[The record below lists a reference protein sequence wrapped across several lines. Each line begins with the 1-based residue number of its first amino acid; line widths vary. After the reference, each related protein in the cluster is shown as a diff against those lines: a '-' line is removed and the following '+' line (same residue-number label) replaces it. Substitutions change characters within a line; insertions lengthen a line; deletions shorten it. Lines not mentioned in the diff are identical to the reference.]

1 MRCIVSLRYGKPW
14 TPSTLQFTNVVRYSS
29 KSRDRRKVPDEL
41 QVLWIKKY
49 LDLCPQHV
57 FNDLSTSKLQ
67 ISLNIDG
74 LPLFSS
80 SNLSAWPILCRLCL
94 DPPVVLPISIAI
106 GPSKPKNLDFLNDIV
121 SELKEVLKEG
131 LTFRNQSIEIVLHSI
146 IADAPAKAMVKAVKQ
161 YSGYFGCDRCTQKGS
176 WFEGRVIYPQIKNI
190 VLRSDVHFRSQHSLE
205 NIRKKRS
212 HQHNLVISECNRES
226 ELTFLVNLQTL
237 TLVFQHL

>member
-1 MRCIVSLRYGKPW
+1 MNYKYFGLRK
-14 TPSTLQFTNVVRYSS
+14 Q
-29 KSRDRRKVPDEL
+29 
-41 QVLWIKKY
+41 IKKY
-49 LDLCPQHV
+49 LDLYPQHV
-57 FNDLSTSKLQ
+57 INDLSTSKLQ

-190 VLRSDVHFRSQHSLE
+190 VLRSDVHFRSQQQQQHRHGISPLSMLPIDMISTFPIDYMHQACLE
-205 NIRKKRS
+205 VMKKLLYLWIRVPKFADYLYQELLK
-212 HQHNLVISECNRES
+212 LVKTWSG
-226 ELTFLVNLQTL
+226 
-237 TLVFQHL
+237 